1 MTEREVVLV
10 LIGPPGAG
18 KSTIGGLLA
27 RRLDLAFVD
36 TDMVIEERTK
46 RRISDIFVE
55 DGEETFRAIEEQIVL
70 ETLENPKGVIAL
82 GGGSILAA
90 KVQEEL
96 RPPHGDRKVL
106 YLDVSISNAAPRV
119 GFNKERPLLMINPR
133 AQWQEL
139 MNKRR
144 PIYLSL
150 ADEVIDT
157 NNLTPDEVVDEILKR
172 ISR

>member
-1 MTEREVVLV
+1 MREREVVLV

-70 ETLENPKGVIAL
+70 ETLENSKGVIAL

-96 RPPHGDRKVL
+96 RPPHRDRKVL

-157 NNLTPDEVVDEILKR
+157 NNLTPDEVVDEIVKR

>member
-1 MTEREVVLV
+1 MTEREVVFV

-70 ETLENPKGVIAL
+70 ETLENSKGVIAL

-96 RPPHGDRKVL
+96 RPPHRDRKVL

-157 NNLTPDEVVDEILKR
+157 NNLTPDEVVDEIVKR